1 MAVRTIVVPVVN
13 SPAGRRAIELAKKEA
28 GPEGQV
34 VLVGTA
40 VVDDHLLEHVEAV
53 KALLERLEKE
63 LAEEGVQC
71 RTEWLVGE
79 SLGEATLAV
88 AEELEADLIV
98 TSLRRRT
105 PLGKALLGSFEQE
118 ILLEAK
124 CLVLCVP
131 AGLG

>member
-1 MAVRTIVVPVVN
+1 MVPVVD
-13 SPAGRRAIELAKKEA
+13 SPAGRAAIAIAKDEA
-28 GPEGQV
+28 KPDGQV

-40 VVDDHLLEHVEAV
+40 VVDDHLLENVEAV
-53 KALLERLEKE
+53 KAFLERLEKE
-63 LAEEGVQC
+63 LAEDGVQC
-71 RTEWLVGE
+71 RSEWVVGE
-79 SLGEATLAV
+79 SLGEATLV
-88 AEELEADLIV
+88 AADDLEADLIV

-131 AGLG
+131 AGLE